1 LIFKGL
7 YLAKD
12 VAMEQKIRKT
22 ILAIDDAATQLSIFK
37 SFLGSRY
44 DLALVKS
51 APEALKLMDT
61 RNFDLILLD
70 IEMPDFSG
78 FEFLHEIRKDPRFMT
93 TPVIIVSSHADPEFL
108 NSARNSSAVA
118 VLTKPVKSKQ
128 LHEAIDKAFSLSP
141 QKPFDI

>member
-1 LIFKGL
+1 MIFKGL

-108 NSARNSSAVA
+108 DHAKNSSAA
-118 VLTKPVKSKQ
+118 GVLTKPVKSGQ
-128 LHEAIDKAFSLSP
+128 LHEAIDKAFAMPLEN
-141 QKPFDI
+141 PFGL